1 MFKNKLKNLNH
12 KNLIKQFS
20 SVIYKNFLFQK
31 LINWHPLILILI
43 APQLFNLNLAG
54 PALLDKEKVS
64 PFRKISSI
72 KINSLPYEL
81 RVACENY
88 EKFESIDLIQPNEI
102 KIPEKCYGKNI
113 DISFKAANIIVKKY
127 HYPYGNLSINFSPKL
142 ENKVILTTNLRPS
155 YKAETSSLYS
165 YRLNN
170 KNRFGINIKDS
181 VSGSLIIMANEFCS
195 NFDTRNPLCL
205 TKTKNLKKYKSEF
218 IGLNYILGIYTDAGK
233 SCSNISSQIFFPS
246 YTGVDSVL
254 PKSYENLV
262 AKHIKTPTRI
272 LCVHH
277 VDELVEKGIIP
288 SIAFNHSLE
297 KEGFTNNVPVS
308 FALIN
313 KDRLNK
319 KLKEYSNIHKKEF
332 TNYNVKFIPGR
343 EKSLLISKDPENS
356 KISLFFESVNYER
369 ILFTGI
375 PFSNSNLLDLD
386 SYKKFIINEAFL
398 GILIPPNISEI
409 ELKSR
414 VQLE

>member
-1 MFKNKLKNLNH
+1 M
-12 KNLIKQFS
+12 
-20 SVIYKNFLFQK
+20 
-31 LINWHPLILILI
+31 
-43 APQLFNLNLAG
+43 
-54 PALLDKEKVS
+54 
-64 PFRKISSI
+64 
-72 KINSLPYEL
+72 
-81 RVACENY
+81 
-88 EKFESIDLIQPNEI
+88 
-102 KIPEKCYGKNI
+102 
-113 DISFKAANIIVKKY
+113 
-127 HYPYGNLSINFSPKL
+127 
-142 ENKVILTTNLRPS
+142 
-155 YKAETSSLYS
+155 
-165 YRLNN
+165 
-170 KNRFGINIKDS
+170 
-181 VSGSLIIMANEFCS
+181 
-195 NFDTRNPLCL
+195 
-205 TKTKNLKKYKSEF
+205 
-218 IGLNYILGIYTDAGK
+218 
-233 SCSNISSQIFFPS
+233 FFPS

-297 KEGFTNNVPVS
+297 KEGFTNNVPVH
-308 FALIN
+308 LLWLTKI
-313 KDRLNK
+313 DWI
-319 KLKEYSNIHKKEF
+319 KLKEYSKFIKEF

-356 KISLFFESVNYER
+356 ISLFFESVNYER